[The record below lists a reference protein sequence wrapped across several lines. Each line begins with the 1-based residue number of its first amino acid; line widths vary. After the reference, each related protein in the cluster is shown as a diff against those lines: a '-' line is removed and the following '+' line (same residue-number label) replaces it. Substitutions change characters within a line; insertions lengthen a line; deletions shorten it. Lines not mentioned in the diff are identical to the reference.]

1 MEGAALAN
9 EWPADGPTVAW
20 RQPLGDGHS
29 SILVEDGRLYTMY
42 RPAPPGGKGWAD
54 RETVIALDE
63 ATGKTVWEHTYP
75 ARPLNFRFGAGP
87 FATPLI
93 AGDRLFSVG
102 SNNQL
107 FALDKVSGKVIWS
120 HDLVAEFG
128 AHETLVRPAV
138 KAGISSSPIAF
149 RDLVIVMGG
158 GPGQAVMAFDRASG
172 KLRWKSGDFNI
183 AQAAPILIEVGGR
196 PQLVAFGGT
205 GVHGLDPD
213 TGREL
218 WSHPHDTDGDMNI
231 STPVWHPNG
240 DLFVSSAYDGGSRL
254 LHLTADGDRTRVEER
269 WFTRRLRIQFST
281 AMRFDDFIVGSNGDF
296 GATPLTAVDA
306 ATGEVL
312 WQDRAFGR
320 ASFLRVGDRLL
331 LLDEN
336 GVLGLA
342 RPTREGL
349 TVLARTEVLTSRAW
363 TVPTL
368 AGTSVYA
375 RDRREIM
382 KLELPRRR

>member
-1 MEGAALAN
+1 
-9 EWPADGPTVAW
+9 
-20 RQPLGDGHS
+20 
-29 SILVEDGRLYTMY
+29 
-42 RPAPPGGKGWAD
+42 
-54 RETVIALDE
+54 
-63 ATGKTVWEHTYP
+63 
-75 ARPLNFRFGAGP
+75 
-87 FATPLI
+87 
-93 AGDRLFSVG
+93 
-102 SNNQL
+102 
-107 FALDKVSGKVIWS
+107 
-120 HDLVAEFG
+120 
-128 AHETLVRPAV
+128 
-138 KAGISSSPIAF
+138 
-149 RDLVIVMGG
+149 
-158 GPGQAVMAFDRASG
+158 
-172 KLRWKSGDFNI
+172 
-183 AQAAPILIEVGGR
+183 
-196 PQLVAFGGT
+196 
-205 GVHGLDPD
+205 
-213 TGREL
+213 
-218 WSHPHDTDGDMNI
+218 MNI
-231 STPVWHPNG
+231 STPVWHPSG

-382 KLELPRRR
+382 KLELPARP